1 MEIQRRFT
9 GPYICNPST
18 YDMVTGGSGIH
29 RPLLHREF
37 EASLSYMRP
46 CLSDLSHPKKKNKPG
61 MVAHVYNLST
71 WVSEAG
77 ALTQL

>member
-1 MEIQRRFT
+1 
-9 GPYICNPST
+9 
-18 YDMVTGGSGIH
+18 MVAGGSGIH

-46 CLSDLSHPKKKNKPG
+46 CLSDPPLQKKNKPG